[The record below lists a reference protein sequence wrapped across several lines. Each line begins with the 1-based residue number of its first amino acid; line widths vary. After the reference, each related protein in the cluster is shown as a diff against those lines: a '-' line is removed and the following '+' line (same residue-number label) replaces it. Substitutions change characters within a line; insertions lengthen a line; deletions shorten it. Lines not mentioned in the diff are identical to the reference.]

1 MTEHTP
7 TDPVP
12 PRQRTRRPARHH
24 PPQPEPPRQPLG
36 LAGGLAQQFIDSP
49 LSPLLLLAFLFLGLL
64 GLFFTPRQEDPEIS
78 VPMVDIF
85 VRYPGAAA
93 DEVAGLAV
101 RPLERL
107 LSELPGIEHIYSAA
121 ERGRGIVTARFEV
134 GEPLGPSIVKVH
146 DKLQQNLDKIPP
158 GVEMPLVV
166 PKTIDDVPVV
176 TITLWSETYDD
187 LALRV
192 LGVRLMQ
199 RLKEVPNTG
208 SSFIVGGR
216 RRQMRIE
223 VLPERLSGFDLSLEQ
238 VAHAIQGANEERIGG
253 TMERGST
260 HFRVSSGTFLRTA
273 ADIEGLVV
281 GTHLGAPVYLS
292 DVAFVVD
299 AGEETKRLVT
309 YASGPAQPAEWASTD
324 GAPAVTIA
332 IAKKEGTNGV
342 TVARDIL
349 SKLASVK
356 PRLLPPEVHVV
367 VTRDYGKTANDKVNE
382 LLFSLLG
389 ATIAVSVLSWITI
402 GRRPAIVVITVIP
415 VVILVTI
422 WSTWLLGYTINR
434 VSLFALI
441 FAIGILVDDA
451 TVVVENIF
459 RRWLQADSTSREIA
473 VDAVR
478 EVGNPTIIATLAVL
492 AALLPMG
499 FVSGM
504 MGPYML
510 PIPLLGSVAMVFSL
524 FAAFVF
530 TPWWAYQLRPK
541 VAALKAAEEH
551 EAGIQQHIERIYY
564 PIIRPLVDRRDM
576 RWAFLGGIIVAFF
589 SACTLFY
596 TQHVAVKMLPFDN
609 KPEFNVVVNLPEG
622 TALPEAA
629 NVVNR
634 LAGLLREVPEVTA
647 IQSYVGTASPF
658 NFNGMVRH
666 YYMREQP
673 WEGDIQV
680 MLTDKK
686 QRARSSHE
694 IAAATRAK
702 LRPVAAELGARI
714 AVVEMPPGP
723 PVLQT
728 LVAEVHGPD
737 AETRRQVALDLA
749 EMFRQAQ
756 GVTDVDTYMVDPSL
770 RWHFT
775 VDTEKALRRGVT
787 VGAINRSLE
796 MAMGGY
802 VLGDVKGGRR
812 PGGPIGDD
820 IELLEPTHIV
830 LQLPFEARANL
841 SRLGDL
847 PVDTVMGGTVPLSEL
862 GRFEPMPEDHIR
874 YAKDL
879 RPIEYVTGEMEG
891 RLGAPIYGML
901 AIADKLRDYIS
912 PDGVT
917 AMAGTLMNAP
927 KTDAESGFEWT
938 GEWTITYETFRD
950 LGLAF
955 AAALVLIFIL
965 LVWEFKNFI
974 HPIIIMSPIPLTLI
988 GIVPGHWL
996 LGAEFTAT
1004 SMIGF
1009 IALAGI
1015 EVRNS
1020 ILLVDFAKNEVQR
1033 GLPPK
1038 KAVMLAGKTRMRPI
1052 WVTDLTMMA
1061 GAVAIIFDPIFE
1073 GMAISLLFGPI
1084 VAVPLTMLVVPLGCI
1099 TAAGAF
1105 GHLEKFEVPVRGRIP
1120 RHFSSPEAL
1129 EK

>member
-1 MTEHTP
+1 MRQQTP
-7 TDPVP
+7 T
-12 PRQRTRRPARHH
+12 RQPTRRPARHH
-24 PPQPEPPRQPLG
+24 PPRPAPEPQRLG

-49 LSPLLLLAFLFLGLL
+49 LSPLLLLAFLFLGIL
-64 GLFFTPRQEDPEIS
+64 GLLFTPRQEDPEIS

-85 VRYPGAAA
+85 VSYPGASAA
-93 DEVAGLAV
+93 EVAGLAV
-101 RPLERL
+101 RPLERM
-107 LSELPGIEHIYSAA
+107 LSELPGIKHIYSAA
-121 ERGRGIVTARFEV
+121 ERGQGIVTARFKV
-134 GEPLGPSIVKVH
+134 GEPLGPSIVKIH
-146 DKLQQNLDKIPP
+146 DKLQRNLDKIPP
-158 GVEMPLVV
+158 GVQMPLVV

-176 TITLWSETYDD
+176 TITLWSEVFDD
-187 LALRV
+187 VALRALAV
-192 LGVRLMQ
+192 ELMQ
-199 RLKEVPNTG
+199 RLKEVDDTANA
-208 SSFIVGGR
+208 FIVGGR
-216 RRQMRIE
+216 RRQMRVE
-223 VLPERLSGFDLSLEQ
+223 VLPERLAGFDLSLEH
-238 VAHAIQGANEERIGG
+238 VARAIQGANEEHLGG
-253 TMERGST
+253 AMEQGSR
-260 HFRVSSGTFLRTA
+260 HFRISSGHFLRTA
-273 ADIEGLVV
+273 DDIERLVV
-281 GTHLGAPVYLS
+281 GTHLGAPIYLR
-292 DVAFVVD
+292 DVAIVID
-299 AGEETKRLVT
+299 AGEETSRLVT
-309 YASGPAQPAEWASTD
+309 YASAPAQPADWARTD

-342 TVARDIL
+342 TVARGIL
-349 SKLASVK
+349 AKLEALE
-356 PRLLPPEVHVV
+356 PTLLPDGVHAV

-389 ATIAVSVLSWITI
+389 ATFAVSILSWLTI
-402 GRRPAIVVITVIP
+402 GRRPALVVITVIP

-422 WSTWLLGYTINR
+422 WAAWALGYTINR

-459 RRWLQADSTSREIA
+459 RRWLQADSTSTEIA

-510 PIPLLGSVAMVFSL
+510 PIPLLGSVAMLFSL

-541 VAALKAAEEH
+541 LAALKAAERH
-551 EAGIQQHIERIYY
+551 EERIQNGIERLYY
-564 PIIRPLVDRRDM
+564 PIVRPLVQNRGLA
-576 RWAFLGGIIVAFF
+576 WGFLVGIVLAFF
-589 SACTLFY
+589 AACSLFY
-596 TQHVAVKMLPFDN
+596 TQAVAVKMLPFDN

-629 NVVNR
+629 NVINA
-634 LAGLLREVPEVTA
+634 LGQLLREIPEVTA
-647 IQSYVGTASPF
+647 IQRYVGTASPF

-666 YYMREQP
+666 YYLREHP

-680 MLTDKK
+680 MLTDKAD
-686 QRARSSHE
+686 RARSSHE
-694 IAAATRAK
+694 IAEAARDA
-702 LRPVAAELGARI
+702 LRPVAAALGARI

-737 AETRRQVALDLA
+737 DATRRQVAQDLA
-749 EMFRQAQ
+749 EMFRRAP
-756 GVTDVDTYMVDPSL
+756 GVTDVDTYMVEPSM
-770 RWHFT
+770 RWHFA

-787 VGAINRSLE
+787 VGAINRGLD
-796 MAMGGY
+796 MAMGGH
-802 VLGDVKGGRR
+802 VLGDVKGG
-812 PGGPIGDD
+812 GGSRN
-820 IELLEPTHIV
+820 LLEPTHIV
-830 LQLPFEARANL
+830 LQLPLEARADL
-841 SRLGDL
+841 SSLGDL
-847 PVDTVMGGTVPLSEL
+847 PIDSVMGGTVPLAEL
-862 GRFEPMPEDHIR
+862 GRFELEPEDPIR
-874 YAKDL
+874 YGKDL
-879 RPIEYVTGEMEG
+879 RAIEYVTGEMEG

-901 AIADKLRDYIS
+901 GVAAQLRDYTT

-917 AMAGTLMNAP
+917 GMAGTL
-927 KTDAESGFEWT
+927 TDAPQSDAQSGFEWS

-988 GIVPGHWL
+988 GILPGHWL

-1020 ILLVDFAKNEVQR
+1020 ILLVDFAKNEVHR
-1033 GLPPK
+1033 GLPVHD
-1038 KAVMLAGKTRMRPI
+1038 AVMLAGKTRMRPI

-1061 GAVAIIFDPIFE
+1061 GAVAIMFDPIFE

-1099 TAAGAF
+1099 TANRAF
-1105 GHLEKFEVPVRGRIP
+1105 ATCQPDTEPALAAP
-1120 RHFSSPEAL
+1120 R
-1129 EK
+1129 